1 MLCVI
6 NSVRGLN
13 DALKGMVGLEGFMS
27 ENMLVWDTNQSG
39 SKLKPVQNNAFRSA
53 FTACL
58 CSTYRGLHSL
68 MVARE
73 KNLLLFFMNL

>member
-27 ENMLVWDTNQSG
+27 ENKLVWDTHQSG
-39 SKLKPVQNNAFRSA
+39 SKLKPAQNNAFRSA

-68 MVARE
+68 MAARE